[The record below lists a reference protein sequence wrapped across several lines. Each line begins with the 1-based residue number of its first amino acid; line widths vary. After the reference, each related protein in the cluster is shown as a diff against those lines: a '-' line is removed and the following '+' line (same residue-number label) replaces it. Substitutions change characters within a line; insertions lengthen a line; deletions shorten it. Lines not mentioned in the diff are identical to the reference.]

1 MMYFMTWAQFLVLA
15 DVFQTHLRN
24 TSHLDLLLPAIV
36 FGTWGCLE
44 LRKLRKALEDITE
57 ALRLR

>member
-1 MMYFMTWAQFLVLA
+1 MTWAQFLVLA

-24 TSHLDLLLPAIV
+24 TAHLDLLLPAIV

-57 ALRLR
+57 ALRVR